1 MSRKHKKVLRKN
13 ITLIMCA
20 LIGTIVVVYGV
31 GMILF
36 RGYVKEIANIAS
48 RTFDFY
54 GNELDQKMN
63 GINTQLVNT
72 LLNNKSIREIEEMDL
87 TTEDNSVV
95 YSIAEQNELKQYFQA
110 MAINYGDEYHFWFYN
125 KDKDIFLITG
135 DDEYLQKELFKGYI
149 RTVASEEQIPIT
161 EKRKWFVQDVQGTLF
176 LTTTFCL
183 KNNYVGCWI
192 RPEKICAS
200 FRETEEDTLSFFI
213 RDLSTG
219 VHYLENSSAS
229 GSMFQKNENIQENS
243 SSHYWEYEFE
253 NANVSIGVDVSDK
266 IKKSAGTYEILM
278 GITTVLICFMC
289 IGAFYYFRHYVQKP
303 LYIFEENLRKFQ
315 ETGELEQNNYYEE
328 FENVGEIWRNLEKEI
343 QELKVQVYEE
353 QLEKQK
359 TKIDYL
365 QLQIRPH
372 FYINCLNSIYSMA
385 QLKHTEEIQQL
396 ALYVSG
402 YMRSIFRKG
411 TKPILMDEEL
421 QQIVNY
427 VKIHNILYRY
437 DCKCHICVD
446 ERVKQAMIPPLIMI
460 VFVENCVKYTVGSKR
475 KIEISI
481 EGSFLDEEQKKIQI
495 RIADNGPGFPENV
508 LEKFRKNEF
517 GANDDRFQ
525 IGIRNTK
532 DRLQL
537 LWGGSK
543 SHDR

>member
-36 RGYVKEIANIAS
+36 RGYVKEIVNIAS

-87 TTEDNSVV
+87 NTEDNSVV

-200 FRETEEDTLSFFI
+200 FRETQEDTLSFFI

-243 SSHYWEYEFE
+243 SAHYWEYEFE
-253 NANVSIGVDVSDK
+253 NANVSIGIDVSDK

-278 GITTVLICFMC
+278 GITTVLICFTC

-343 QELKVQVYEE
+343 Q
-353 QLEKQK
+353 
-359 TKIDYL
+359 D
-365 QLQIRPH
+365 
-372 FYINCLNSIYSMA
+372 
-385 QLKHTEEIQQL
+385 
-396 ALYVSG
+396 
-402 YMRSIFRKG
+402 RKS
-411 TKPILMDEEL
+411 
-421 QQIVNY
+421 V
-427 VKIHNILYRY
+427 V
-437 DCKCHICVD
+437 
-446 ERVKQAMIPPLIMI
+446 
-460 VFVENCVKYTVGSKR
+460 
-475 KIEISI
+475 
-481 EGSFLDEEQKKIQI
+481 
-495 RIADNGPGFPENV
+495 
-508 LEKFRKNEF
+508 
-517 GANDDRFQ
+517 
-525 IGIRNTK
+525 
-532 DRLQL
+532 
-537 LWGGSK
+537 
-543 SHDR
+543 